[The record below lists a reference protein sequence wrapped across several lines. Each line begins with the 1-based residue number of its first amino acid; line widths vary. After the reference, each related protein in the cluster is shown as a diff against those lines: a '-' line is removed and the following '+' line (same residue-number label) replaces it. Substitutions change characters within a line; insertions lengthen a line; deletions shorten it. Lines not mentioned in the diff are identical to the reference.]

1 MSLDEDLLSKGL
13 ARDIIRRVQAKRKD
27 LDLDVEASITLAVW
41 VDGLELADADWAHVQ
56 SEVRAG
62 AASLNDGAAAGDSF
76 QVDGVSVSFT
86 VES

>member
-1 MSLDEDLLSKGL
+1 
-13 ARDIIRRVQAKRKD
+13 VQAKRKD
-27 LDLDVEASITLAVW
+27 LDLDVEASIKLAVW

-62 AASLNDGAAAGDSF
+62 VASLNEGAAAGDSF
-76 QVDGVSVSFT
+76 QVDEVSVSFT